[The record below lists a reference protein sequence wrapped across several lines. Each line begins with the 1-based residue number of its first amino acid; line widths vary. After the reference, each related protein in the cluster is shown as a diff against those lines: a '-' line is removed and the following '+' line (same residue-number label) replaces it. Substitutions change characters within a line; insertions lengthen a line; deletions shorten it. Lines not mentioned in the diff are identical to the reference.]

1 MSWLS
6 SDRGDAKH
14 VFPGAKIISFELP
27 PDLDRPVL
35 LTVANPARAAGLA
48 EVAAR
53 IAQARRTG
61 LVILAVV
68 KRRESTEDEAHELTQ
83 AERDTDPSSWPALSA
98 ALEEARRSGV
108 PAGWVVRAADDVGKA
123 IRSTAAAL
131 NASLVILGWR
141 GTDPKR
147 STSLSGVLED
157 PICDVA
163 VVSRPAPGS
172 LERILVSVGTGS
184 HASLAAR
191 LAAEVASGAA
201 SPSIT
206 AMHVVSAGESPRRVF
221 ATSQR
226 HFQRTLGD
234 AAESANWERKTVVG
248 DDTAEAILGELAS
261 GYDAILMGTSREAL
275 IDRLSFGEVPQRVA
289 EESLATVIVA
299 RRRMHVLTRTFRDA
313 WQALTDLLPTLS
325 EQERD
330 EVKDSIAHGAS
341 SRVDFLVMIGLSA
354 MLAGFG
360 LLLNSP
366 AVIIGA
372 MLVAP
377 LMSAIVGLGLGLVEG
392 DTGLLRAAGWASLQ
406 GMALA
411 VLVGLILGLVVPNAG
426 PTSEIMA
433 RARPNI
439 LDLGVA
445 LASGAAGAYALS
457 RKDVS
462 ASLAGVAIA
471 AALVPPLASV
481 GLGLSFGRGDV
492 AGGALLL
499 FLTNLIAIAAT
510 GALVFLLLGFAP
522 TSGQKL
528 RRMVLRRGMAG
539 AVALLTVVTVILVIL
554 TREAV
559 HTVRLDSAIEN
570 SVRQQVAQ
578 LLPESELVEWKQSAG
593 EDDALQ
599 LSVTVR
605 SPKQYPHATVLSF
618 QREVATQIQ
627 RPVAL
632 LLNVIPATRLDPLL
646 PPTLTPTPTQ
656 VPTLTSTPTPTPGPT
671 ATPTATLTWT
681 PLPTETATPTD
692 TPAATETPTATSTIT
707 PSPTATETPTPLPTP
722 GFAIVANENRQGA
735 FLRREPA
742 GEVIGAVGEG
752 TLVILLGERRESGG
766 RVWAKVL
773 VAGRPVGW
781 IATDYLALVPVQP

>member
-6 SDRGDAKH
+6 SDRGDAEQLL
-14 VFPGAKIISFELP
+14 PGATIISFDLP
-27 PDLDRPVL
+27 PGLDRPVL

-48 EVAAR
+48 EVASR
-53 IAQARRTG
+53 IAQSRRTG
-61 LVILAVV
+61 LIVLVIARPRQNVEV
-68 KRRESTEDEAHELTQ
+68 EPPTS
-83 AERDTDPSSWPALSA
+83 PSEWPALAA
-98 ALEEARRSGV
+98 ALEEARRAGV
-108 PAGWVVRAADDVGKA
+108 PLGWVVRAADDVGKA
-123 IRSTAAAL
+123 IRLTAAAL
-131 NASLVILGWR
+131 GASLVVLGWR
-141 GTDPKR
+141 GTDPKH
-147 STSLSGVLED
+147 SASLSGVLED

-163 VVSRPAPGS
+163 VVSRRTVGP
-172 LERILVSVGTGS
+172 LERILVSVGSGS

-191 LAAEVASGAA
+191 LAAEVAGGAA
-201 SPSIT
+201 PSIT
-206 AMHVVSAGESPRRVF
+206 AMHVVSAGRSPGRVF

-226 HFQRTLGD
+226 HFQRMLGD
-234 AAESANWERKTVVG
+234 EVDLANWQRKTVVA

-275 IDRLSFGEVPQRVA
+275 IDRLSFGDVPQRVS
-289 EESLATVIVA
+289 EESRATVIVA
-299 RRRMHVLTRTFRDA
+299 RRRMHVLTRTFRGS
-313 WQALTDLLPTLS
+313 WQALTDLLPGLS

-330 EVKDSIAHGAS
+330 EVRDSIAQGAR
-341 SRVDFLVMIGLSA
+341 SRVDFFVMITLAA

-392 DTGLLRAAGWASLQ
+392 DPGLLRAAGWASLR

-411 VLVGLILGLVVPNAG
+411 VLVGLALGLVVPNAG
-426 PTSEIMA
+426 PTSEIMG

-471 AALVPPLASV
+471 AALVPPLATV
-481 GLGLSFGRGDV
+481 GLGLSFGRGDI

-528 RRMVLRRGMAG
+528 RRRVLRRGMAG
-539 AVALLTVVTVILVIL
+539 AVVLLAVVTVILVIL

-559 HTVRLDSAIEN
+559 RTVRLDSAIDT
-570 SVRQQVAQ
+570 SIRQQVTE
-578 LLPESELVEWKQSAG
+578 LLPESELVEWKESEG
-593 EDDALQ
+593 DDEALH

-605 SPKQYPHATVLSF
+605 SSRQYPHATVLAF

-656 VPTLTSTPTPTPGPT
+656 VPTLTPTPTPTLGPT

-692 TPAATETPTATSTIT
+692 TPTATETPTATSTAT
-707 PSPTATETPTPLPTP
+707 LSPTATETPTPLPTP
-722 GFAIVANENRQGA
+722 GFAVVSNANQQGA
-735 FLRREPA
+735 YLRREPA
-742 GEVIGAVGEG
+742 GQIMGAVGDG
-752 TLVILLGERRESGG
+752 TLVILLGDRQELGG
-766 RVWAKVL
+766 RVWAQVL

-781 IATDYLALVPVQP
+781 IATDYLAPVPGWP